1 MQLLIL
7 VPVGGGLEL
16 AAPEIGRSRF
26 REWTL
31 SPLSV
36 ILNTPNQYFMRRI
49 LFLHNHTSQKLRP

>member
-16 AAPEIGRSRF
+16 AAPEIGRPRF

-31 SPLSV
+31 SPPEC
-36 ILNTPNQYFMRRI
+36 NP
-49 LFLHNHTSQKLRP
+49 